1 MSDWQWWLIWVVV
14 AGHIVWSAV
23 NWWMYL
29 DAKRIR
35 REAED
40 MLRERRM
47 VQQWHEVKWGER

>member
-1 MSDWQWWLIWVVV
+1 MSELPWVFWVWVALHLIWTV
-14 AGHIVWSAV
+14 V
-23 NWWMYL
+23 NWTLYL
-29 DAKRIR
+29 DAKRMR

>member
-1 MSDWQWWLIWVVV
+1 MPWVFWVWVALHLIWT
-14 AGHIVWSAV
+14 AV
-23 NWWMYL
+23 NWTLYL